1 MRIYR
6 QGCYEKICTGIHL
19 SISFDIEAT
28 FPPEIG
34 PTPRGDFLH
43 NKKGQT
49 LIGKSAA
56 TSEGVE
62 RASVAR
68 KK

>member
-6 QGCYEKICTGIHL
+6 QGCYEKMCSGIHL

-34 PTPRGDFLH
+34 PTPRGEFLH
-43 NKKGQT
+43 NKQGQT
-49 LIGKSAA
+49 LKGKIAPS
-56 TSEGVE
+56 SEGVE
-62 RASVAR
+62 PASGAR